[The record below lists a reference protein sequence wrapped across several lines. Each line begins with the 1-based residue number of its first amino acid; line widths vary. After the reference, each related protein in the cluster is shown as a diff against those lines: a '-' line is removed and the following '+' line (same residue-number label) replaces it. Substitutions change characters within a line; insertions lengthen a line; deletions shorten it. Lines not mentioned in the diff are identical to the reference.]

1 MEKNNSFLDRL
12 DNIIHEPARLFII
25 LNLYVLE
32 STDFVFL
39 MKLTGLTDGN
49 LSAHLK
55 RLNSAKYIHIHKEFK
70 NNKPNT
76 SISLSEEGRKA
87 LISYSKFMRDLFSAI
102 PE

>member
-1 MEKNNSFLDRL
+1 MDNKERFLDRI
-12 DNIIHEPARLFII
+12 DNIIHEPARLYIL
-25 LNLYVLE
+25 LNLYVIE

-55 RLNSAKYIHIHKEFK
+55 RLNAANYIKIHKEFK

-76 SISLSEEGRKA
+76 SISITEEGRKA
-87 LISYSKFMRDLFSAI
+87 LLDYSAFMRDLFESI
-102 PE
+102 P